1 MAQPTRVSC
10 SSRRACSSNLAVFP
24 EEGSCG
30 SPLLFR
36 LHLGQNLSMRRLHK
50 LVLRRSILALAVLS
64 LPLLRAQ
71 NPSQTAPVTQTPDAP
86 TATSRAAPVG
96 SSPNLVQL
104 RLMIDRGHPADALKE
119 LDPLS
124 AQQPAPPGVNRL
136 RGLALYSQ
144 NQFAEAD
151 AAFARALKQDPHD
164 EESTQLRGLTLFR
177 LGRPA
182 DAIPL
187 LESAHDW
194 TSQTR
199 VDPSYVLALCY
210 LDTRNYDNARRAFAT
225 QYGFPPDSAPA
236 YLLAA
241 RMLLRREY
249 LPVAQQFARKALEL
263 DPQLPLAHAL
273 LGEIALAGE
282 HLDEAIA
289 EFEKERLRNPL
300 DGSIYDRLGDAYTR
314 AGDYTKAQQSLQ
326 RALLLEPNSTG
337 PYILLGKVLLKR
349 QDPTSAMMYLERAE
363 KMDPNNYMTHSLLG
377 QVYRAL
383 GRAEDASRETQTS
396 QKIQAAGEPKLET
409 VR

>member
-1 MAQPTRVSC
+1 
-10 SSRRACSSNLAVFP
+10 
-24 EEGSCG
+24 
-30 SPLLFR
+30 
-36 LHLGQNLSMRRLHK
+36 MRRLYK
-50 LVLRRSILALAVLS
+50 TVLLRSIYIFTALS
-64 LPLLRAQ
+64 LPLAY
-71 NPSQTAPVTQTPDAP
+71 AQTPPQPAP
-86 TATSRAAPVG
+86 TAQALSPPDAATGTAPRDA
-96 SSPNLVQL
+96 SPSLIQL
-104 RLMIDRGHPADALKE
+104 RQMIDRGHSTDALKQ
-119 LDPLS
+119 LDAL
-124 AQQPAPPGVNRL
+124 AIQQPIPPGVNRL

-144 NQFAEAD
+144 NQFAQAD
-151 AAFARALKQDPHD
+151 TAFASALKEDPRD
-164 EESTQLRGLTLFR
+164 EESAQLRGLTLFR

-194 TSQTR
+194 TSQTK

-210 LDTRNYDNARRAFAT
+210 LDTRQFDSARRAFAT
-225 QYGFPPDSAPA
+225 QYGFPPESAPA

-249 LPVAQQFARKALEL
+249 LPVAQQFATKALEL

-282 HLDEAIA
+282 HLDEAVA

-300 DGSIYDRLGDAYTR
+300 DGGIYDRLGDAYTR

-326 RALLLEPNSTG
+326 RALLLEPTATG

-349 QDPTSAMMYLERAE
+349 QDPASAMMYLERAE
-363 KMDPNNYMTHSLLG
+363 KMDPSNYITHSLLG
-377 QVYRAL
+377 QAYRSL

-396 QKIQAAGEPKLET
+396 EKIQSASEPKLET

>member
-1 MAQPTRVSC
+1 
-10 SSRRACSSNLAVFP
+10 
-24 EEGSCG
+24 
-30 SPLLFR
+30 
-36 LHLGQNLSMRRLHK
+36 
-50 LVLRRSILALAVLS
+50 
-64 LPLLRAQ
+64 
-71 NPSQTAPVTQTPDAP
+71 
-86 TATSRAAPVG
+86 
-96 SSPNLVQL
+96 
-104 RLMIDRGHPADALKE
+104 MIDRGHPADALKQ
-119 LDPLS
+119 LDTLA
-124 AQQPAPPGVNRL
+124 AQQPVPAGVNRL

-144 NQFAEAD
+144 NQFAQAD
-151 AAFARALKQDPHD
+151 AAFASALNQDTKD
-164 EESTQLRGLTLFR
+164 EESEQLRGLTLFR

-187 LESAHDW
+187 LESAHEW

-210 LDTRNYDNARRAFAT
+210 VDTRQFDNARRAFAT
-225 QYGFPPDSAPA
+225 QYGFAPDSAPA

-249 LPVAQQFARKALEL
+249 LPIAQQFAAKASEL

-289 EFEKERLRNPL
+289 EFEKERSRNPL

-349 QDPTSAMMYLERAE
+349 QDPASAMMYLERAE
-363 KMDPNNYMTHSLLG
+363 KMDPGNYITHSLLG
-377 QVYRAL
+377 QAYRSL

-396 QKIQAAGEPKLET
+396 QKIQAASEQKFET
-409 VR
+409 VH

>member
-1 MAQPTRVSC
+1 
-10 SSRRACSSNLAVFP
+10 
-24 EEGSCG
+24 
-30 SPLLFR
+30 
-36 LHLGQNLSMRRLHK
+36 MRRLHK
-50 LVLRRSILALAVLS
+50 IALLRPILTFVVLS

-71 NPSQTAPVTQTPDAP
+71 PPAQTPGTSNTDIGGAP
-86 TATSRAAPVG
+86 GV

-104 RLMIDRGHPADALKE
+104 RLMIDRGHTEDALKQ
-119 LDPLS
+119 LDTLA
-124 AQQPAPPGVNRL
+124 AQQPVPAGVNRL

-151 AAFARALKQDPHD
+151 AAFASALTQDPHD

-187 LESAHDW
+187 LESTHGW
-194 TSQTR
+194 TSETK

-210 LDTRNYDNARRAFAT
+210 LDTRQYDSARRALAT

-249 LPVAQQFARKALEL
+249 LPIAQQFATKAVEL

-273 LGEIALAGE
+273 LGEVALAGE
-282 HLDEAIA
+282 HLDEAVA

-300 DGSIYDRLGDAYTR
+300 EGSIYDRLGDAYTR
-314 AGDYTKAQQSLQ
+314 AGDYTKAQQALQ
-326 RALLLEPNSTG
+326 RALLLEPTATG

-349 QDPTSAMMYLERAE
+349 QDPASATMYLERAE
-363 KMDPNNYMTHSLLG
+363 KMDPGNYITHSLLG
-377 QVYRAL
+377 QAYRLL
-383 GRAEDASRETQTS
+383 GRAEDASREIQTS
-396 QKIQAAGEPKLET
+396 QKIQGASGPKLET
-409 VR
+409 VH

>member
-1 MAQPTRVSC
+1 
-10 SSRRACSSNLAVFP
+10 
-24 EEGSCG
+24 
-30 SPLLFR
+30 
-36 LHLGQNLSMRRLHK
+36 MRRLHK
-50 LVLRRSILALAVLS
+50 IALLRSICIFTALS
-64 LPLLRAQ
+64 LPLAH
-71 NPSQTAPVTQTPDAP
+71 AQTPPQPAP
-86 TATSRAAPVG
+86 GDVPQS
-96 SSPNLVQL
+96 LIQL
-104 RLMIDRGHPADALKE
+104 RQMIDRGHPADALKQ
-119 LDPLS
+119 LDKLT
-124 AQQPAPPGVNRL
+124 AQQPIPPGINRL

-151 AAFARALKQDPHD
+151 TAFASALKQDPHD

-182 DAIPL
+182 EAIPL
-187 LESAHDW
+187 LEAAHDW
-194 TSQTR
+194 TSQTK

-210 LDTRNYDNARRAFAT
+210 LDTRQFDNARRAFAT

-249 LPVAQQFARKALEL
+249 LPVAQQFATKALEL

-273 LGEIALAGE
+273 LGEIALAGQ

-300 DGSIYDRLGDAYTR
+300 DGAIYDRLGDAYTR
-314 AGDYTKAQQSLQ
+314 AADYTKAQQSLQ
-326 RALLLEPNSTG
+326 RALLLEPTATG

-349 QDPTSAMMYLERAE
+349 QDPASATMYLERAE
-363 KMDPNNYMTHSLLG
+363 KMDPSNYITHSLLG
-377 QVYRAL
+377 QAYRSL

-396 QKIQAAGEPKLET
+396 EKIQAASEPKLET

>member
-1 MAQPTRVSC
+1 MRCLYKIV
-10 SSRRACSSNLAVFP
+10 
-24 EEGSCG
+24 
-30 SPLLFR
+30 LLR
-36 LHLGQNLSMRRLHK
+36 P
-50 LVLRRSILALAVLS
+50 ILTLAVLS
-64 LPLLRAQ
+64 LSLA
-71 NPSQTAPVTQTPDAP
+71 QTPAQTPGTSDA
-86 TATSRAAPVG
+86 ATGNAPIA
-96 SSPNLVQL
+96 SSPNLVHL
-104 RLMIDRGHPADALKE
+104 RLMIDRGNSADALKQ
-119 LDPLS
+119 LDTLA
-124 AQQPAPPGVNRL
+124 AQDPVPAGVYRL

-151 AAFARALKQDPHD
+151 AAFTSALKQDPHD

-210 LDTRNYDNARRAFAT
+210 LDTRNYDNARRAFAA

-249 LPVAQQFARKALEL
+249 LPVAQQFATKALEL

-282 HLDEAIA
+282 HLDVAIA
-289 EFEKERLRNPL
+289 EFERERQRNPL

-326 RALLLEPNSTG
+326 RALLLEPNATG

-349 QDPTSAMMYLERAE
+349 QDPANATMYLERAE
-363 KMDPNNYMTHSLLG
+363 KMDPGNYITHSLLG
-377 QVYRAL
+377 QAYRSL
-383 GRAEDASRETQTS
+383 GRAEDASREIQTS
-396 QKIQAAGEPKLET
+396 QKIQAASEPKLET
-409 VR
+409 VH